1 MIDTSFETFLI
12 NEVNITS
19 KDKAVRTRM
28 SKAKAVERKLEES
41 LDYIVADDIRMY
53 KALTKINLLMNN
65 FNGSYSNA
73 LRKYY
78 IFKNK
83 KSFPQL
89 LEFER
94 IIIKF

>member
-1 MIDTSFETFLI
+1 MIDTLFEKFLI
-12 NEVNITS
+12 NEVNIIS

-53 KALTKINLLMNN
+53 KSLIKINLLMNN
-65 FNGSYSNA
+65 YNGCYSNV

-89 LEFER
+89 LKFEE
-94 IIIKF
+94 IIKL